1 VLNKQKSGVVAAA
14 PSWLVEVKEAQVVHL
29 REEERRYGTTFAD
42 F

>member
-1 VLNKQKSGVVAAA
+1 MQKSSRVPAA
-14 PSWLVEVKEAQVVHL
+14 PWWLVEVKEAQVVHL

>member
-1 VLNKQKSGVVAAA
+1 VLNKQKFGVVAAG
-14 PSWLVEVKEAQVVHL
+14 PSRLVEVKEAQVVHL